1 MFDLNLDDAINIKKQ
16 MKKENLYDP
25 LLDEK
30 DDEWARRSLGILLW
44 NLDWK
49 NDKILINRFNIFL
62 Y

>member
-30 DDEWARRSLGILLW
+30 DDEWARRSLGILL
-44 NLDWK
+44 
-49 NDKILINRFNIFL
+49 
-62 Y
+62 